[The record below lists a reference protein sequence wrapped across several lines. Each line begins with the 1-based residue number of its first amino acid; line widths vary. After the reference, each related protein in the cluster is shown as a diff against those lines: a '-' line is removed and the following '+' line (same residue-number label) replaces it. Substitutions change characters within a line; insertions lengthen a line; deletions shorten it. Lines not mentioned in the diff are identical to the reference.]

1 MQNFKIFKTPIIRKS
16 LIISAVLFC
25 LSVILYHNNASYS
38 FFSSKIN
45 PRIIKFTGWD
55 MLESVNSLAR
65 YLDVVGATKRLFNP
79 LDEIR

>member
-1 MQNFKIFKTPIIRKS
+1 
-16 LIISAVLFC
+16 
-25 LSVILYHNNASYS
+25 
-38 FFSSKIN
+38 
-45 PRIIKFTGWD
+45 